1 MDNLSDVTGAV
12 SNVLESLDMAGRDMI
27 GVLGGTGGLGFQL
40 LGVLLV
46 IMFLYHTIIF
56 MLEGNGRVMVDLTKL
71 TITWV
76 FLASMLA
83 AWTTPATTG
92 GVMKDVSVSGFFLN
106 AIPELA
112 NKFTKDQ
119 NATEVVVQKHVE
131 AMGNAF
137 KVLLKEQ
144 KYEPSPDEGL
154 GSKIMNYGKEWVQS
168 KLEILFVLH
177 DAVGL
182 IISSLILIIASGF
195 ILWSLLTFVFVLNA
209 GQVMLYV
216 GLALGPILIPF
227 LLIPNLS
234 FMFNG
239 WLRFMISAA
248 LYKVIAVLVA
258 LLALGTINK
267 IADYS
272 ANMATKDESIIFLS
286 LMVLFFAMLGKQ
298 LMGLADN
305 MASSLATGGANS
317 GGAGDSSKLVMF
329 GSRMSGS
336 KGGSKSDS
344 NSSNG
349 NGNGNGNG
357 SGNRSGSGSDSGS
370 KTGSKKKRHI

>member
-1 MDNLSDVTGAV
+1 MDNFSSTDVTSAV
-12 SNVLESLDMAGRDMI
+12 SNVLESLDMAGRGMI
-27 GVLGGTGGLGFQL
+27 GVLGGAGGLGFQL
-40 LGVLLV
+40 LSILLV
-46 IMFLYHTIIF
+46 IMVLYHMVIF
-56 MLEGNGRVMVDLTKL
+56 MLDGNGRVMVDLTKL
-71 TITWV
+71 AFTWM

-83 AWTTPATTG
+83 AWTSPATTG
-92 GVMKDVSVSGFFLN
+92 GVMKDVSVAGFFLN
-106 AIPELA
+106 AIPGIA
-112 NKFTKDQ
+112 NKFTKNQ
-119 NATEVVVQKHVE
+119 NATEVIVDKHVV

-144 KYEPSPDEGL
+144 QYEPKPDEGL
-154 GSKIMNYGKEWVQS
+154 SSRILNYGKNWVQD
-168 KLEILFVLH
+168 KIQLAFLVE

-182 IISSLILIIASGF
+182 IISTLILIVASGF

-209 GQVMLYV
+209 GQVMLYI

-248 LYKVIAVLVA
+248 LYKIIAVLVA
-258 LLALGTINK
+258 LLALGTIDH
-267 IADYS
+267 IATYS

-305 MASSLATGGANS
+305 ISSSLASGGANS

-329 GSRMSGS
+329 GSRISGG
-336 KGGSKSDS
+336 KGGSKS
-344 NSSNG
+344 
-349 NGNGNGNG
+349 
-357 SGNRSGSGSDSGS
+357 SDADKDKS
-370 KTGSKKKRHI
+370 KTDKSKTTRK